1 MFIPNRIEQLLE
13 ERKVT
18 KVYLAQ
24 QIGVSLAGLKKMI
37 AGNSLPSV
45 EKVEKIA
52 DFFNVPMD
60 FFFDREAERISVNIG
75 HQVSGTGNITG
86 DISLNECQKELEHLK
101 EIIKEKDKIIEE
113 KERLIQIL
121 LSSKNSDTQ

>member
-18 KVYLAQ
+18 KVYLASQ
-24 QIGVSLAGLKKMI
+24 LGISIAGLKKMI

-45 EKVEKIA
+45 DKVEKIA
-52 DFFNVPMD
+52 DFFKVPMD
-60 FFFDREAERISVNIG
+60 FFFDRGVERISVNIG

-86 DISLNECQKELEHLK
+86 NISLNECQKELGHLQ
-101 EIIKEKDKIIEE
+101 EIIKEKDKIIDE
-113 KERLIQIL
+113 KERLIRVL
-121 LSSKNSDTQ
+121 MDKK